1 MEQLSGLDAGF
12 LSMESPR
19 TYGHVTSVALFDPS
33 GPHAHLSSESVRA
46 VIEDRL
52 HLLPMFRRRLVEVP
66 FNIDQPYWIED
77 PDFDLDFHLRHIAVP
92 PPGDRAQLGEL
103 AARIAARHLDRSRP
117 LWEMYL
123 IDGLE
128 DGSICELTKIHHA
141 CIDGVAGSE
150 ILSVLLD
157 LEPSPEPT
165 PPPDAQWEPDQIPS
179 PWTMLGRGAVNLV
192 RRPAAGVKLLRDTI
206 PALPSLGANLGVRLP
221 MVGPARRD
229 EVLARPTF
237 QAPATPFNGVISPHR
252 RFAYG
257 GVELERVKR
266 IKNAV
271 GGTVN
276 DVVMALCA
284 GALRR
289 WLVDHDALP
298 TAPLVAMVP
307 VSVRVEEHGALG
319 NRISAMLAA
328 LPTNE
333 ADPRR
338 RLELTRAEMAVAK
351 EEHGAVPASLLQ
363 DFLNFTPPSVAGM
376 ASRVVTRTRLFER
389 VNIPFNLIISNV
401 PGPQFPI
408 YHCGAEMQALYPL
421 SPIADG
427 VGLNMT
433 LMSYRGS
440 LDFGLIA
447 DRDMVPD
454 IWALLA
460 AVDAELDELEA
471 ATTA

>member
-19 TYGHVTSVALFDPS
+19 TYGHVTSVAFFDPS
-33 GPHAHLSSESVRA
+33 GADAHLNPDSLRA
-46 VIEDRL
+46 VIEERL

-92 PPGDRAQLGEL
+92 SPGDRSQLSEL

-123 IDGLE
+123 IDGLD
-128 DGSICELTKIHHA
+128 DGSVCALTKIHHA

-157 LEPSPEPT
+157 LEPTPEPT
-165 PPPDAQWEPDQIPS
+165 PTPETPWEPDQVPN
-179 PWTMLGRGAVNLV
+179 PWNMLGRGAANLV
-192 RRPAAGVKLLRDTI
+192 RRPAAGVRLLRDAI

-221 MVGPARRD
+221 VVGPARRD

-237 QAPATPFNGVISPHR
+237 QAPPTPFNGVISPHR

-257 GVELERVKR
+257 GVALDRVKD
-266 IKNAV
+266 IKNSV

-289 WLVDHDALP
+289 WLIDHDALP
-298 TAPLVAMVP
+298 AAPLVAMVP
-307 VSVRVEEHGALG
+307 VSVRVEEHGAFG

-333 ADPRR
+333 PDPKH
-338 RLELTRAEMAVAK
+338 RLELMQAEMRVAK
-351 EEHGAVPASLLQ
+351 EEHGAIPASLLQ
-363 DFLNFTPPSVAGM
+363 DFLSFAPPSVAGM

-389 VNIPFNLIISNV
+389 MNIPFNVIISNV

-408 YHCGAEMQALYPL
+408 YHCGAEMKALYPL

-440 LDFGLIA
+440 LDFGLLA
-447 DRDMVPD
+447 DREMVPD
-454 IWALLA
+454 IWALLQG
-460 AVDAELDELEA
+460 VEDELDDLVA
-471 ATTA
+471 ATSG